1 MRLDVHNIKGQKTG
15 KSVELPD
22 DIFGIVPNEHAVY
35 LAVKQYLANQRQG
48 TAKTKDRS
56 EVSRSTRKLFRQKG
70 TGGARRGDM
79 KSPLVKGGGTV
90 FGPKPRDY
98 SFRLNKKIRQ
108 LARKS
113 ALSQKATTGNIVVVE
128 DFTLD
133 KPKTK
138 DFISILAGLSV
149 VGKKPLVVTSSYD
162 PNTYLSSRNIQK
174 VAVLPAS
181 DISTYQIMNART
193 LVLSEG
199 AISKIVET
207 LA

>member
-79 KSPLVKGGGTV
+79 KSPIVKGGGTV

-98 SFRLNKKIRQ
+98 SFRLNKKMRQ

-128 DFTLD
+128 DFTLAT
-133 KPKTK
+133 PKTK
-138 DFISILAGLSV
+138 DFISILSGLSV
-149 VGKKPLVVTSSYD
+149 VGKKPLVVTTGYD
-162 PNTYLSSRNIQK
+162 LNTYLSSRNIQK

>member
-79 KSPLVKGGGTV
+79 KSPIVKGGGTV

-98 SFRLNKKIRQ
+98 SFRLNKKMRQ

-128 DFTLD
+128 DFTLAT
-133 KPKTK
+133 PKTK
-138 DFISILAGLSV
+138 DFISILTGLSV
-149 VGKKPLVVTSSYD
+149 VGKKPLVVTTAYD
-162 PNTYLSSRNIQK
+162 SNTYLSSRNIQK